1 METLNHE
8 KAKCFEEQFYGPE
21 KCKHIKGT
29 LRFIEKYNCTLPWM
43 SAYEFGN
50 QTLCESNSVPD
61 MSLHG
66 LIFEAINL
74 KSVANCENYLPCK
87 RTIYQDVL
95 QQKLM
100 TYIDGDVI
108 EKATL
113 NIEYSSP
120 YIQVIKDSWSYD
132 MQSYI
137 GEVGGTLG
145 LLLGLSFASIFDLFE
160 HLLNKFFKH

>member
-1 METLNHE
+1 M
-8 KAKCFEEQFYGPE
+8 
-21 KCKHIKGT
+21 KCKHSKGS
-29 LRFIEKYNCTLPWM
+29 LKFIEKYNCTLPWM
-43 SAYEFGN
+43 SIYEFGN
-50 QTLCESNSVPD
+50 HILCESDTVPE
-61 MSLHG
+61 MSIHG
-66 LIFEAINL
+66 LILEFL
-74 KSVANCENYLPCK
+74 KFYGTAECENYLPCK

-108 EKATL
+108 EKAKWT
-113 NIEYSSP
+113 IEYSSP

-160 HLLNKFFKH
+160 HLFNKIFEH